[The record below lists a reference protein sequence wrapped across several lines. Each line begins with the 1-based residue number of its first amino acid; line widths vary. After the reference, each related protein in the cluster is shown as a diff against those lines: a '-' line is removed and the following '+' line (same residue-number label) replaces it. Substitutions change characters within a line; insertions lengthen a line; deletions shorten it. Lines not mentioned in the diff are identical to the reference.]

1 MVTSARPPRHALP
14 LTVKGV
20 VVRRDKVLL
29 TKDGNT
35 EWTLPGGPSD
45 AVESAD
51 SVLTT
56 LIYQLTGQ
64 QVAVGPE
71 VSDAVAGVE
80 GDRSQVTTYGCV
92 LRSRTPLQLASESH
106 QLAWL
111 PIEDLPVGLDADE
124 LTAITVWRD
133 HPDRF

>member
-1 MVTSARPPRHALP
+1 MNSPARRPRHALP

-29 TKDGNT
+29 TKDGTT
-35 EWTLPGGPSD
+35 EWTLPGGLSD

-51 SVLTT
+51 SVLAT
-56 LIYQLTGQ
+56 LIHQQTGQ

-71 VSDAVAGVE
+71 VSDAVAGE
-80 GDRSQVTTYGCV
+80 NGARSQVTTYGCV

-111 PIEDLPVGLDADE
+111 PIEDLPAGLDADE
-124 LTAITVWRD
+124 LAAITIWRD